1 MLKKLLSSDS
11 RNELHVSEQKSIIGR
26 GTSIWPNTEEQCHI
40 CGGEW
45 SDPLCRLPMDSPCA
59 Q

>member
-1 MLKKLLSSDS
+1 MVKKLLNSHSWEVLS
-11 RNELHVSEQKSIIGR
+11 AGEQKSITGK
-26 GTSIWPNTEEQCHI
+26 GTSIWPNTEEQCLI

-59 Q
+59 